1 MSPHEIRLR
10 QAAGSSAD
18 PQIQGQ
24 LLPVI
29 QQLEEQRKFE
39 DARKVKQ
46 WEADLATY
54 KSGQDPM
61 HRAQLEKLQQE
72 RAAAER
78 ERIKL
83 EARGGVP
90 QSVID
95 KGVEASVKV
104 AAPLR
109 EASVGINQIED
120 LLEKGMFT
128 GTLGKVDLALAKVKQ
143 AAGGAVDPRVAR
155 TEQFT
160 SSVKPIV
167 AAARAALAGG
177 ANISD
182 RDMQAAEQAAGG
194 DITLSKEGLQS
205 IMQSIRTVQLQTALH
220 HQQTLSTAAVSP
232 AERTLY
238 GLHGLPMEQIVPK
251 NHPATQRLLQNA
263 DSEHERGLFDKAF
276 HTPGLADRIIA
287 RNRR

>member
-1 MSPHEIRLR
+1 M
-10 QAAGSSAD
+10 
-18 PQIQGQ
+18 
-24 LLPVI
+24 PVI

-39 DARKVKQ
+39 DARKIKQ
-46 WEADLATY
+46 WETDLTTY
-54 KSGQDPM
+54 KSGQDPV
-61 HRAQLEKLQQE
+61 HKAQLEKLQME

-78 ERIKL
+78 ERIRT

-90 QSVID
+90 QAVIN
-95 KGVEASVKV
+95 KGVENSVKI

-109 EASVGINQIED
+109 EASVAVNQIED
-120 LLEKGMFT
+120 LLEKGIFS
-128 GTLGKVDLALAKVKQ
+128 GTLGKVDLALAKAKQ
-143 AAGGAVDPRVAR
+143 AVGGAVDPRVAQ

-160 SSVKPIV
+160 ASIKPIV

-182 RDMQAAEQAAGG
+182 RDMMAAEQAAGG
-194 DITLSKEGLQS
+194 DITLTKEGIQR
-205 IMQSIRTVQLQTALH
+205 IMTSLRTVQLQTALH
-220 HQQTLSTAAVSP
+220 HQQTLGTAAGGDTA

-238 GLHGLPMEQIVPK
+238 GLHGLPMEQIIPK
-251 NHPATQRLLQNA
+251 GHPATQRLLQNA
-263 DSEHERGLFDKAF
+263 DNEHERGLFDKAF